1 MRGFAIHNAPTNH
14 GGRILATQIRNS
26 QMGNSF
32 VRAGDGHFC
41 PRCKCWSSVIKSHD
55 HIIFDGKPVAY
66 VGDKLT
72 CGAIIQPQQSHVV
85 GGSNANYHIVSNPQT
100 EQTLPISAQQNLINS
115 FTNKRKY
122 GNYYIEFNKT
132 DYVKF
137 KTGIPPYDEDKKGL
151 FGSVLQIVSGAC
163 DFIVTSILKKKN
175 LFITVSYHPPVVKH
189 DANKITPYATL
200 RLYKE
205 KNRKSEL
212 LKIQEL
218 KSDGGVWSI
227 ERGKEPVGFCNITL
241 PEPDLLLL
249 RVELDL
255 GYVLTFS
262 GGVVTPIPSFTTHS
276 FTLNSAAREVR

>member
-1 MRGFAIHNAPTNH
+1 MV
-14 GGRILATQIRNS
+14 S
-26 QMGNSF
+26 QLLM
-32 VRAGDGHFC
+32 
-41 PRCKCWSSVIKSHD
+41 SVHQ
-55 HIIFDGKPVAY
+55 
-66 VGDKLT
+66 LN
-72 CGAIIQPQQSHVV
+72 CGCAIIQPQQSHVV
-85 GGSNANYHIVSNPQT
+85 GDSSNANYHIVSNPQT

-122 GNYYIEFNKT
+122 ENYYIEFNKT

-227 ERGKEPVGFCNITL
+227 EPGKRTSRFL
-241 PEPDLLLL
+241 
-249 RVELDL
+249 
-255 GYVLTFS
+255 
-262 GGVVTPIPSFTTHS
+262 
-276 FTLNSAAREVR
+276 